1 MNWLGRWE
9 IFAFGSAIFASV
21 TSLFS
26 KLGVAYLNSNLATLI
41 RTSVVLGVTAL
52 ILSLRNEWQ
61 KPETIDPKTW
71 IFLILSGIATGLSWL
86 CYYHA
91 LALGPVSR
99 VASIDKLSIALTILL
114 GIIILGEKLTWPIV
128 LGGGLITLG
137 AVIIMI
143 FG

>member
-21 TSLFS
+21 TALFS
-26 KLGVAYLNSNLATLI
+26 KLGVANLNSNLATLI

-71 IFLILSGIATGLSWL
+71 IFLILSGIATALSWL

-91 LALGPVSR
+91 LSLGPVSR
-99 VASIDKLSIALTILL
+99 VASIDKLSIILTIFL
-114 GIIILGEKLTWPIV
+114 GIILLGEKLTWQV
-128 LGGGLITLG
+128 ALGGGLITLG
-137 AVIIMI
+137 AVIIVI
-143 FG
+143 FS